1 MSRTPGV
8 APDRKV
14 ELALIDE
21 ALQAIPVKLRV
32 PWVLRHVI
40 GYSLDEVAT
49 ACDCSLASVKRYLGG
64 PKRRSP
70 RTAARRWPM
79 AERAPIERE
88 LTPALD
94 EAELAQVWRRVRD
107 VQATRRAVP
116 RRRLYQG
123 IAVCAL
129 AVAAVAVV
137 VAWPRSRVAPGAL
150 AGEVAL
156 APGAQ
161 LAEPRT
167 IALADGS
174 HLELATAA
182 RLEVLANEGDK
193 FVTAVRRGRVRFD
206 VRPGGPRRWV
216 VETDLATVE
225 VVGTAFSVDRGAGA
239 LAVEVERGVV
249 LVRGERVPGRIVRL
263 TAGQHVEVAAAI
275 ATAPPPPAPVLDR
288 VPPVAPAIDRVPPPA
303 PAVDR
308 APPPA
313 PAVDRA
319 PPTAPAID
327 RTPTAPAID
336 RTPEIAPPPVA
347 PPPVAP
353 PPVAPPPVAPPVDII
368 ARADALVAAGQHA
381 RAADALEAYLADA
394 RGDATAGLA
403 AFLLGR
409 LAQDQLAQPQ
419 RAAEAFARVRAI
431 GSPRAIQ
438 EEALVRQARALA
450 RAGRAADARAA
461 ARGYLDQYPGG
472 ARAAEMT
479 ALLAP

>member
-1 MSRTPGV
+1 
-8 APDRKV
+8 
-14 ELALIDE
+14 
-21 ALQAIPVKLRV
+21 
-32 PWVLRHVI
+32 
-40 GYSLDEVAT
+40 
-49 ACDCSLASVKRYLGG
+49 
-64 PKRRSP
+64 
-70 RTAARRWPM
+70 M
-79 AERAPIERE
+79 AERPIDAE
-88 LTPALD
+88 LAPALD

-107 VQATRRAVP
+107 AQAERRVAP
-116 RRRLYQG
+116 RRWRYA
-123 IAVCAL
+123 IATGV
-129 AVAAVAVV
+129 AVATAAVLL
-137 VAWPRSRVAPGAL
+137 VAWPRGHRASGAL
-150 AGEVAL
+150 AGDVAL
-156 APGAQ
+156 TPGAQ
-161 LAEPRT
+161 IDATAPRA
-167 IALADGS
+167 IAMADGS
-174 HLELATAA
+174 RVTLAPEA

-193 FVTAVRRGRVRFD
+193 FVTAVRRGKVGFD
-206 VRPGGPRRWV
+206 VRPGGPRKWII
-216 VETDLATVE
+216 ETDLATVE
-225 VVGTAFSVDRGAGA
+225 VVGTAF
-239 LAVEVERGVV
+239 AVERSAVELSVTVERGVV
-249 LVRGERVPGRIVRL
+249 LVRGERVPGRVVRL

-275 ATAPPPPAPVLDR
+275 ATAPPPPAPALDR
-288 VPPVAPAIDRVPPPA
+288 VPPVTPAI
-303 PAVDR
+303 DR

-313 PAVDRA
+313 PAIDRG
-319 PPTAPAID
+319 PPPAPAID
-327 RTPTAPAID
+327 RVPTAPALD
-336 RTPEIAPPPVA
+336 RTPPIVAPPPVPPPPVA

-353 PPVAPPPVAPPVDII
+353 PPVDII

>member
-1 MSRTPGV
+1 
-8 APDRKV
+8 
-14 ELALIDE
+14 
-21 ALQAIPVKLRV
+21 
-32 PWVLRHVI
+32 
-40 GYSLDEVAT
+40 
-49 ACDCSLASVKRYLGG
+49 
-64 PKRRSP
+64 
-70 RTAARRWPM
+70 M
-79 AERAPIERE
+79 AERPIDAE
-88 LTPALD
+88 LAPALD

-107 VQATRRAVP
+107 AQAEHRVAP
-116 RRRLYQG
+116 RRWRYA
-123 IAVCAL
+123 IATGV
-129 AVAAVAVV
+129 AVATAAVLL
-137 VAWPRSRVAPGAL
+137 VAWPRGHRASGAL
-150 AGEVAL
+150 AGDVAL
-156 APGAQ
+156 TPGAQ
-161 LAEPRT
+161 IDATAPRA
-167 IALADGS
+167 IAMADGS
-174 HLELATAA
+174 RVTLAPEA

-193 FVTAVRRGRVRFD
+193 FVTAVRRGKVGFD
-206 VRPGGPRRWV
+206 VRPGGPRKWII
-216 VETDLATVE
+216 ETDLATVE
-225 VVGTAFSVDRGAGA
+225 VVGTAF
-239 LAVEVERGVV
+239 AVERSAVELSVTVERGVV
-249 LVRGERVPGRIVRL
+249 LVRGERVPGRVVRL

-288 VPPVAPAIDRVPPPA
+288 VPPVAPAIDHVPPPA
-303 PAVDR
+303 PAIDR

>member
-1 MSRTPGV
+1 
-8 APDRKV
+8 
-14 ELALIDE
+14 
-21 ALQAIPVKLRV
+21 
-32 PWVLRHVI
+32 
-40 GYSLDEVAT
+40 
-49 ACDCSLASVKRYLGG
+49 
-64 PKRRSP
+64 
-70 RTAARRWPM
+70 M
-79 AERAPIERE
+79 AERPIDAE
-88 LTPALD
+88 LAPALD

-107 VQATRRAVP
+107 AQAERRVAP
-116 RRRLYQG
+116 RRWRYA
-123 IAVCAL
+123 IATGV
-129 AVAAVAVV
+129 AVATAAVLL
-137 VAWPRSRVAPGAL
+137 VAWPRGHRASGAL
-150 AGEVAL
+150 AGDVAL
-156 APGAQ
+156 TPGAQ
-161 LAEPRT
+161 IDATAPRA
-167 IALADGS
+167 IAMADGS
-174 HLELATAA
+174 RVTLAPEA

-193 FVTAVRRGRVRFD
+193 FVTAVRRGKVGFD
-206 VRPGGPRRWV
+206 VRPGGPRKWII
-216 VETDLATVE
+216 ETDLATVE
-225 VVGTAFSVDRGAGA
+225 VVGTAF
-239 LAVEVERGVV
+239 AVERSAVELSVTVERGVV
-249 LVRGERVPGRIVRL
+249 LVRGERVPGRVVRL

-275 ATAPPPPAPVLDR
+275 ATAPPPPAPTIDR
-288 VPPVAPAIDRVPPPA
+288 VPPVTPAI
-303 PAVDR
+303 DR

-313 PAVDRA
+313 PAIDRGPPPA
-319 PPTAPAID
+319 PVIDRVPTAPALD
-327 RTPTAPAID
+327 RTPPIV
-336 RTPEIAPPPVA
+336 APPPVPPTPVA

-353 PPVAPPPVAPPVDII
+353 PPVDII

>member
-1 MSRTPGV
+1 
-8 APDRKV
+8 
-14 ELALIDE
+14 
-21 ALQAIPVKLRV
+21 
-32 PWVLRHVI
+32 
-40 GYSLDEVAT
+40 
-49 ACDCSLASVKRYLGG
+49 
-64 PKRRSP
+64 
-70 RTAARRWPM
+70 M
-79 AERAPIERE
+79 AERPIDAE
-88 LTPALD
+88 LAPALD

-107 VQATRRAVP
+107 AQAERRVAP
-116 RRRLYQG
+116 RRWRYA
-123 IAVCAL
+123 IATGV
-129 AVAAVAVV
+129 AVATAAVLL
-137 VAWPRSRVAPGAL
+137 VAWPRGHRASGAL
-150 AGEVAL
+150 AGDVAL
-156 APGAQ
+156 TPGAQ
-161 LAEPRT
+161 IDATAPRA
-167 IALADGS
+167 IAMADGS
-174 HLELATAA
+174 RVTLAPEA

-193 FVTAVRRGRVRFD
+193 FVTAVRRGKVGFD
-206 VRPGGPRRWV
+206 VRPGGPRKWII
-216 VETDLATVE
+216 ETDLATVE
-225 VVGTAFSVDRGAGA
+225 VVGTAF
-239 LAVEVERGVV
+239 AVERSAVELSVTVERGVV
-249 LVRGERVPGRIVRL
+249 LVRGERVPGRVVRL

-275 ATAPPPPAPVLDR
+275 ATAPPPPAPT
-288 VPPVAPAIDRVPPPA
+288 IDRVAPVTPA
-303 PAVDR
+303 IDR

-313 PAVDRA
+313 PAIDRGPPPA
-319 PPTAPAID
+319 PVIDRVPTAPALD
-327 RTPTAPAID
+327 RTPPIV
-336 RTPEIAPPPVA
+336 APPPVA

-353 PPVAPPPVAPPVDII
+353 PPVAPPPVDII

>member
-1 MSRTPGV
+1 
-8 APDRKV
+8 
-14 ELALIDE
+14 
-21 ALQAIPVKLRV
+21 
-32 PWVLRHVI
+32 
-40 GYSLDEVAT
+40 
-49 ACDCSLASVKRYLGG
+49 
-64 PKRRSP
+64 
-70 RTAARRWPM
+70 M
-79 AERAPIERE
+79 AERPIDAE
-88 LTPALD
+88 LAPALD

-107 VQATRRAVP
+107 AQAER
-116 RRRLYQG
+116 
-123 IAVCAL
+123 
-129 AVAAVAVV
+129 
-137 VAWPRSRVAPGAL
+137 RVAPRRWRYAIATGVAVATAAVLLVAWLCGYRASGAL
-150 AGEVAL
+150 AGDVAL
-156 APGAQ
+156 TPGAQ
-161 LAEPRT
+161 IDATAPRA
-167 IALADGS
+167 IAMADGS
-174 HLELATAA
+174 RVTLAPEA

-193 FVTAVRRGRVRFD
+193 FVTAVRRGKVGFD
-206 VRPGGPRRWV
+206 VRPGGPRKWII
-216 VETDLATVE
+216 ETDLATVE
-225 VVGTAFSVDRGAGA
+225 VVGTAF
-239 LAVEVERGVV
+239 AVERSAVELSVTVERGVV
-249 LVRGERVPGRIVRL
+249 LVRGERVPGRVVRL

-275 ATAPPPPAPVLDR
+275 ATAPPPPAPTIDR
-288 VPPVAPAIDRVPPPA
+288 VPPVTPAI
-303 PAVDR
+303 DR

-313 PAVDRA
+313 PAIDRGPPPA
-319 PPTAPAID
+319 PVIDRVPTAPALD
-327 RTPTAPAID
+327 RTPPIV
-336 RTPEIAPPPVA
+336 APPPVPPTPVA

-353 PPVAPPPVAPPVDII
+353 PPVDII